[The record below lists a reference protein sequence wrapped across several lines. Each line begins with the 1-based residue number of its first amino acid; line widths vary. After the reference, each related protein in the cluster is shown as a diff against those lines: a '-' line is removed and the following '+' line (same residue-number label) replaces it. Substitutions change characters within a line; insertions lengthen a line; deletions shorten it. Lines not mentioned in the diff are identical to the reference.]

1 MQGKKILLAVTG
13 SIAAYKIPI
22 LVRLL
27 KKSGAEVKVIM
38 TASAK
43 DFVSDM
49 VLSTLSQ
56 NVVMSD
62 IHQAAQWNNH
72 VELSHWADI
81 MLIAPAS
88 CNTIAKMAHGI
99 CDNLVM
105 AVYMSARC
113 KIMILPAMD
122 HDMYE
127 HSATQNNIQSLK
139 SFGHILIEP
148 SYGELASG
156 LIGKGRMPEPEE
168 IFEHLKTYFTE
179 NNLLQNYKAIV
190 TAGPTYENIDPV
202 RFIGNYS
209 SGKMGIAIAETLAN
223 KGCEVHLICGPIHQ
237 VCNHPKVIIHNVI
250 SAQQMYEKC
259 NQLFPNVD
267 IAIMSAAVADFTPTT
282 VAKNKIKKSSE
293 HEIVLTLE
301 KTKDILKHL
310 GSIKNERQFLVGFAL
325 ETENEEENAMKK
337 LTSKNADIIILN
349 SLNEQGA
356 GFAHDTNKVIII
368 EKNGNKTYTELM
380 QKKEIAN
387 TIVNKI
393 INVYAK

>member
-38 TASAK
+38 TSSAK

-56 NVVMSD
+56 YEVLSD

-72 VELSHWADI
+72 IAISHWADMMI
-81 MLIAPAS
+81 VAPAS
-88 CNTIAKMAHGI
+88 CNSLAKMAQGI

-113 KIMILPAMD
+113 KVVIYPAMD

-127 HSATQNNIQSLK
+127 HTATQKNIQTLK
-139 SFGHILIEP
+139 SYGHIVMEP
-148 SYGELASG
+148 TYGELASG
-156 LIGKGRMPEPEE
+156 IIGNGRMPEPEQIYE
-168 IFEHLKTYFTE
+168 DIKS
-179 NNLLQNYKAIV
+179 LLEEDKSLQKYKAIV

-209 SGKMGIAIAETLAN
+209 SGKMGIAIAESLAN
-223 KGCEVHLICGPIHQ
+223 KGCEVHLICGPIQ
-237 VCNHPKVIIHNVI
+237 QICNHPMVKIHNVI
-250 SAQQMYEKC
+250 SAQEMYDKC
-259 NQLFPNVD
+259 NQLFPQVD
-267 IAIMSAAVADFTPTT
+267 IAIMSAAVADFTPST
-282 VAKNKIKKSSE
+282 VAMNKIKKSDDNE
-293 HEIVLTLE
+293 LILTLQ

-310 GSIKNERQFLVGFAL
+310 GTIKTERQFLVGFAL

-337 LTSKNADIIILN
+337 LTTKNADLIILN
-349 SLNEQGA
+349 SLNEIGA
-356 GFAHDTNKVIII
+356 GFAHDTNKVTII

-380 QKKEIAN
+380 KKTEIAN

-393 INVYAK
+393 INMYVK